1 LFYKNK
7 KEKSNLNFRYNKF
20 KNLINKR
27 IIMQKIEPMT
37 LYGYEKLQSEV
48 KDLKEVKRP
57 QVVKDIEEA
66 LEHGDLKENAEYHA
80 AKEMQ
85 KNIDNRLAE
94 LSEILGNSQIV
105 DPSELAHAKISFG
118 STVVMTDMDTDEEVT
133 YTIVGGC
140 ESNPEM
146 GLISFGSPLAKQ
158 LLGKE
163 EGDEVKVIL
172 PGGVKEYEIDEVKY
186 QEIVFEC

>member
-1 LFYKNK
+1 M
-7 KEKSNLNFRYNKF
+7 EKV
-20 KNLINKR
+20 
-27 IIMQKIEPMT
+27 EPMT
-37 LYGYEKLQSEV
+37 LFGYEKLQAEV

-57 QVVKDIEEA
+57 EIVKAIEDA

-80 AKEMQ
+80 AKEGQ

-94 LSEILGNSQIV
+94 LAEILGNSRIV
-105 DPSELAHAKISFG
+105 DPSELEHSKISFG
-118 STVVMTDMDTDEEVT
+118 STVVLTDMDSDEEVT

-140 ESNPEM
+140 ESNPDM

-163 EGDEVKVIL
+163 EGDEVKVRL
-172 PGGVKEYEIDEVKY
+172 PGGEKEFEIDEVKY
-186 QEIVFEC
+186 QEIVFECH

>member
-1 LFYKNK
+1 
-7 KEKSNLNFRYNKF
+7 
-20 KNLINKR
+20 
-27 IIMQKIEPMT
+27 MQKIEPMT
-37 LYGYEKLQSEV
+37 LFGYNKLQAEV

-85 KNIDNRLAE
+85 KNIDNRLGD
-94 LSEILGNSQIV
+94 LQEILGNAQIV
-105 DPSELAHAKISFG
+105 DPSDLAHAKVSFG
-118 STVVMTDMDTDEEVT
+118 STVVMTDMDSDEQVT

-140 ESNPEM
+140 ESNPDM

-158 LLGKE
+158 LLGCE
-163 EGDEVKVIL
+163 EGDEVKVRL
-172 PGGVKEYEIDEVKY
+172 PGGEKEFEIEEVKY
-186 QEIVFEC
+186 QEIVFECH

>member
-1 LFYKNK
+1 
-7 KEKSNLNFRYNKF
+7 
-20 KNLINKR
+20 
-27 IIMQKIEPMT
+27 MQNIEPMT
-37 LYGYEKLQSEV
+37 LFGYEKLQAEV

-57 QVVKDIEEA
+57 RCVKDIEEA

-94 LSEILGNSQIV
+94 LQDILGKAQIV
-105 DPSELAHAKISFG
+105 DPTELEHSKISFG
-118 STVVMTDMDTDEEVT
+118 STVRMTDMDTDEEVT

-140 ESNPEM
+140 ESNPDR
-146 GLISFGSPLAKQ
+146 GLISFNSPLAKQ

-163 EGDEVKVIL
+163 EGDEAKVRL
-172 PGGVKEYEIDEVKY
+172 PGGEKEFEIDEVRY
-186 QEIVFEC
+186 QEIVFECH

>member
-1 LFYKNK
+1 
-7 KEKSNLNFRYNKF
+7 
-20 KNLINKR
+20 
-27 IIMQKIEPMT
+27 MQRIEPMT
-37 LYGYEKLQSEV
+37 LFGYNKLQAEV
-48 KDLKEVKRP
+48 KDLKQVKRP

-94 LSEILGNSQIV
+94 LQEILGNSQIV
-105 DPSELAHAKISFG
+105 DPTELAHAKVSFG
-118 STVVMTDMDTDEEVT
+118 STIVMTDMDTDEELS

-140 ESNPEM
+140 ESNPDM

-163 EGDEVKVIL
+163 EGDEVKVTL
-172 PGGVKEYEIDEVKY
+172 PGGMKEYEIDEVKY
-186 QEIVFEC
+186 QEIVFECN

>member
-1 LFYKNK
+1 
-7 KEKSNLNFRYNKF
+7 
-20 KNLINKR
+20 
-27 IIMQKIEPMT
+27 MQRVEPMT
-37 LYGYEKLQSEV
+37 LFGYEKLQAEV
-48 KDLKEVKRP
+48 KDLKQVKRP

-85 KNIDNRLAE
+85 KNIDNRLAD
-94 LSEILGNSQIV
+94 LQGILGNSQIV
-105 DPSELAHAKISFG
+105 DPSELEHAKISFG
-118 STVVMTDMDTDEEVT
+118 STVVLTDMDSDEEVT

-140 ESNPEM
+140 ESNPDM

-163 EGDEVKVIL
+163 EGDEVKVKL
-172 PGGVKEYEIDEVKY
+172 PGGNKEFEIDEVKY
-186 QEIVFEC
+186 QEIVFECH

>member
-1 LFYKNK
+1 
-7 KEKSNLNFRYNKF
+7 
-20 KNLINKR
+20 
-27 IIMQKIEPMT
+27 MQKIEPMT
-37 LYGYEKLQSEV
+37 LFGYNKLQAEV
-48 KDLKEVKRP
+48 KELKEVKRP

-94 LSEILGNSQIV
+94 LQEILGNSQIV
-105 DPSELAHAKISFG
+105 DPSELAHSKVSFG
-118 STVVMTDMDTDEEVT
+118 STVVMTDMDTDEEMT

-140 ESNPEM
+140 ESNPDM
-146 GLISFGSPLAKQ
+146 GLISFHSPLAKQ

-163 EGDEVKVIL
+163 EGDEVKVRL
-172 PGGVKEYEIDEVKY
+172 PGGEKEYEIDEVKY
-186 QEIVFEC
+186 QEIVFECH